1 MGSTSSMIA
10 SRDPSALLS
19 STVTIDNPGPRA
31 AASHGLGRSRPES
44 APEVPPADGAGCCT
58 PSIGAYPKSHG
69 SGRHAGLSFVGSAE
83 PVAGDTLFGT
93 VPRAATRAGSGSM
106 SSRASA
112 GAPGSR
118 ALSPPPRRAAS
129 PPWHSGAGFVP
140 TRPRRTRG
148 TGADAGMEAG
158 RAFLR
163 DDRDRR
169 IHRNCTAVGPG
180 RTRDRA
186 AARPGRRECGGVARR
201 PAEGVFGPPL
211 AKGTLG
217 VRGPDRRRRSADAVG
232 GYLRT
237 GWRPTIAGADAFAY
251 PS

>member
-1 MGSTSSMIA
+1 MA
-10 SRDPSALLS
+10 
-19 STVTIDNPGPRA
+19 NN
-31 AASHGLGRSRPES
+31 HGVGRLRSLGFRCSLANRVNS
-44 APEVPPADGAGCCT
+44 
-58 PSIGAYPKSHG
+58 KSHG
-69 SGRHAGLSFVGSAE
+69 SGRHAGPSFVGSAG

-93 VPRAATRAGSGSM
+93 VLRAATRVGSGSM

-118 ALSPPPRRAAS
+118 ALSPPPCRAAS
-129 PPWHSGAGFVP
+129 PPWHSGAGFAP

-148 TGADAGMEAG
+148 TGADAGMKAG
-158 RAFLR
+158 HAFLR

-186 AARPGRRECGGVARR
+186 AARPGRRGCGGVARR

-211 AKGTLG
+211 AKGTLDVG
-217 VRGPDRRRRSADAVG
+217 GPDRRRRSADAVG